1 VKASLHVAI
10 GSYTFLAPSLLK
22 RLRALRSSI
31 LHFRAFLL
39 GLKRVVGN
47 RPFHLT
53 HNSGTLFTSYSKRH
67 SELRLQAT
75 SRPLR
80 NVLSSERLVPFSV
93 PTRYCPAEVR
103 FMIGGRE

>member
-1 VKASLHVAI
+1 VKASPHVAI
-10 GSYTFLAPSLLK
+10 GSYTFLAPSLLT

-31 LHFRAFLL
+31 LNFRAFLL

-53 HNSGTLFTSYSKRH
+53 HNSEMLFTSYLKRQ

-75 SRPLR
+75 SLPLR

-93 PTRYCPAEVR
+93 PTHHYPAEVR
-103 FMIGGRE
+103 FMIGGRT